1 MNNFS
6 AGVKSVLVV
15 EDEPEISLVCS
26 RILTSKKLEI
36 DIAHEG
42 EMAEKMLRRK
52 DYTLC
57 IIDLKVLMTKDK
69 QLYKYMNEKYLK
81 LLNEAIFTVGGVL
94 ADDSKVFM
102 DQTARLFLHKPF
114 APESLKE
121 IVRKALQ
128 QVDNYDYRENMAAYS

>member
-1 MNNFS
+1 
-6 AGVKSVLVV
+6 
-15 EDEPEISLVCS
+15 
-26 RILTSKKLEI
+26 
-36 DIAHEG
+36 
-42 EMAEKMLRRK
+42 MLRRK

-69 QLYKYMNEKYLK
+69 QLYKYMNEKHLK
-81 LLNEAIFTVGGVL
+81 LLNEAIFTVGGVI
-94 ADDSKVFM
+94 AGDSKVFM